1 MFFVPPA
8 FAVSPSLA
16 RFCLRG
22 RTIRVSIA
30 STASCPCL
38 TPPSLYSIG
47 LEDVK
52 DPAKRTT
59 ARKDIAKVAPGLCRR
74 RAQLAN
80 VLQVFTEK
88 HKEGKNAWFFSKLRF

>member
-1 MFFVPPA
+1 VRDCTLRVLIA
-8 FAVSPSLA
+8 TTASYPSL
-16 RFCLRG
+16 
-22 RTIRVSIA
+22 
-30 STASCPCL
+30 
-38 TPPSLYSIG
+38 TPRSPYSIS

-59 ARKDIAKVAPGLCRR
+59 ARKDIAKVALALCCRGAR
-74 RAQLAN
+74 RAH